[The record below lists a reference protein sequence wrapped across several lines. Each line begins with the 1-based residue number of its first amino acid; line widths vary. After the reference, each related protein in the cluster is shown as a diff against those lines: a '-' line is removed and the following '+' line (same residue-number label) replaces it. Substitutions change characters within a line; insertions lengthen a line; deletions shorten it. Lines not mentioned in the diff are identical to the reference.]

1 MGTTTWPD
9 LFVQILDKLPITLLI
24 TVLSLLFA
32 MILGLVLAVIRIK
45 KVPALS
51 QIVKLYVS
59 FHIAVGVH

>member
-9 LFVQILDKLPITLLI
+9 LFAQILDKLPITLFI

-45 KVPALS
+45 KVP
-51 QIVKLYVS
+51 
-59 FHIAVGVH
+59 

>member
-45 KVPALS
+45 KYLHYPKS
-51 QIVKLYVS
+51 
-59 FHIAVGVH
+59 